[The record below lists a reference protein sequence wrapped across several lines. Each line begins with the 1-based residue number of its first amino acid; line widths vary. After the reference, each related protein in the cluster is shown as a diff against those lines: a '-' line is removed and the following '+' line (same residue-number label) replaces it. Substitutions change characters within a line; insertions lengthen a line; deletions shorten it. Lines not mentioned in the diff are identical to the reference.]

1 MCAVCSGVPCLLRG
15 RLRLVSMPRRLRVQS
30 PGTYHVYAQ
39 NVSCRPLL
47 PDAEARRLFLRLLGG
62 TVESYA
68 WRVQSYCLMTTHY
81 HLLVRIEESNLAR
94 GMQWLN
100 GVYGARLNSLE
111 RDRGHVFGA
120 RYGSTP
126 VTTDSYFLEVVR
138 YIALNP
144 VRAGMCSDPA
154 DWPWSSYRLIVRGLP
169 TPSFLDVDSV
179 LEVFSRDRAR
189 ARRRLEAF
197 VSDGIVAAA

>member
-1 MCAVCSGVPCLLRG
+1 
-15 RLRLVSMPRRLRVQS
+15 
-30 PGTYHVYAQ
+30 
-39 NVSCRPLL
+39 
-47 PDAEARRLFLRLLGG
+47 LLGG
-62 TVESYA
+62 AVESYA
-68 WRVQSYCLMTTHY
+68 WQVQSYCLMTTHY
-81 HLLVRIEESNLAR
+81 HVLVRIEESNLAR

-111 RDRGHVFGA
+111 RDRGHVFGG

-144 VRAGMCSDPA
+144 VRAGACSDPA

-169 TPSFLDVDSV
+169 TASFLDVDSV
-179 LEVFSRDRAR
+179 LELFNRDRAR